1 MPQASDPWAPAAEV
15 GATEP
20 KLMLERHN
28 CPCGV
33 QALFDLL
40 PEGMQKGRRRMI
52 STSPAIVLVEPQLG
66 ENIGAAARA
75 MLNFGLTRLVLVN
88 PRDGW
93 PNPAAVAMASG
104 AGRVLDDAVVHRD
117 VRSALAEFSHVLAT
131 TARPRDLS
139 KPVVGPKEAMGD
151 AWTRV
156 ARGQRVA
163 VMFGPER
170 SGLGNFDLAAA
181 NAIVEVP
188 TVPEFKSLNVA
199 QCVLLVAYE
208 WCRAQEN
215 SDPRSAV
222 PDRRGPEPADLHD
235 KSVLYDL
242 YAEDLESVG
251 YFWPEGKAASMRM
264 SLRNLFLR
272 QEFSKAE
279 VKTLHGIRNALRR
292 CGTPGSDKEP
302 TTPGGAGQR

>member
-1 MPQASDPWAPAAEV
+1 M
-15 GATEP
+15 
-20 KLMLERHN
+20 N
-28 CPCGV
+28 
-33 QALFDLL
+33 
-40 PEGMQKGRRRMI
+40 
-52 STSPAIVLVEPQLG
+52 STPPAIVLVEPQLG

-104 AGRVLDDAVVHRD
+104 AGKVLDDAAVHQD

-139 KPVVGPKEAMGD
+139 KPVVGPEEAMRD

-163 VMFGPER
+163 IMFGPER
-170 SGLGNFDLAAA
+170 AGLANFDLAAA

-188 TVPEFKSLNVA
+188 TVPGFKSLNVA

-208 WCRAQEN
+208 WRRAHGN
-215 SDPRSAV
+215 SDPRAAV
-222 PDRRGPEPADLHD
+222 PDRGGPEPADLHE

-279 VKTLHGIRNALRR
+279 VKTLHGIRNALQRR
-292 CGTPGSDKEP
+292 GSPGGGEGPRVPGS
-302 TTPGGAGQR
+302 AGRQ

>member
-1 MPQASDPWAPAAEV
+1 
-15 GATEP
+15 
-20 KLMLERHN
+20 
-28 CPCGV
+28 
-33 QALFDLL
+33 
-40 PEGMQKGRRRMI
+40 MQKGRRSMN
-52 STSPAIVLVEPQLG
+52 STPPAIVLVEPQLG

-104 AGRVLDDAVVHRD
+104 AGRVLDDAAVHPD
-117 VRSALAEFSHVLAT
+117 VRSALAGFSHVLAT

-139 KPVVGPKEAMGD
+139 KPVVAPDEAMSD
-151 AWTRV
+151 ARKR
-156 ARGQRVA
+156 AERGQRVA

-188 TVPEFKSLNVA
+188 AAPGFRSLNVA
-199 QCVLLVAYE
+199 QCVLLIAYE
-208 WCRAQEN
+208 WRRAQGKSE
-215 SDPRSAV
+215 PRSAV
-222 PDRRGPEPADLHD
+222 PDRRAPEPADLHD
-235 KSVLYDL
+235 KTVLYDL
-242 YAEDLESVG
+242 YAEALESVG

-272 QEFSKAE
+272 QDFSKAE
-279 VKTLHGIRNALRR
+279 VKTLHGVRNALRR
-292 CGTPGSDKEP
+292 RGTPGGGKGAAA
-302 TTPGGAGQR
+302 PGSAEQ

>member
-1 MPQASDPWAPAAEV
+1 M
-15 GATEP
+15 
-20 KLMLERHN
+20 N
-28 CPCGV
+28 
-33 QALFDLL
+33 
-40 PEGMQKGRRRMI
+40 
-52 STSPAIVLVEPQLG
+52 STPPAIMLVEPQLG

-104 AGRVLDDAVVHRD
+104 AGRVLDDAAVHPD
-117 VRSALAEFSHVLAT
+117 VRSALSEFSYVLAT
-131 TARPRDLS
+131 TARPRDLT
-139 KPVVGPKEAMGD
+139 KPVVGPEEAMKD
-151 AWTRV
+151 AHNR
-156 ARGQRVA
+156 AEGGQRVA

-170 SGLGNFDLAAA
+170 SGLDNFDLAAA
-181 NAIVEVP
+181 NAIIEVP
-188 TVPEFKSLNVA
+188 AVPAFKSLNVA
-199 QCVLLVAYE
+199 QCVLLIAYE
-208 WCRAQEN
+208 WRRALGR
-215 SDPRSAV
+215 SDPAPAV
-222 PDRRGPEPADLHD
+222 PDRGGPEPADLHD

-292 CGTPGSDKEP
+292 HRMSGSDGES
-302 TTPGGAGQR
+302 TTPDSAGRK

>member
-1 MPQASDPWAPAAEV
+1 M
-15 GATEP
+15 
-20 KLMLERHN
+20 N
-28 CPCGV
+28 
-33 QALFDLL
+33 
-40 PEGMQKGRRRMI
+40 
-52 STSPAIVLVEPQLG
+52 STPPAIVLVEPQLG

-104 AGRVLDDAVVHRD
+104 AGRVLDDAAVHPD
-117 VRSALAEFSHVLAT
+117 VHSALAEFSHVLAT
-131 TARPRDLS
+131 TARPRDLN
-139 KPVVGPKEAMGD
+139 KPVVGPEEAMKD
-151 AWTRV
+151 AWTRI

-170 SGLGNFDLAAA
+170 SGLGNFDLATA

-188 TVPEFKSLNVA
+188 TVPGFKSLNVA

-208 WCRAQEN
+208 WRRAQGN
-215 SDPRSAV
+215 SDPRPV
-222 PDRRGPEPADLHD
+222 GPDHRGPEPANLHD
-235 KSVLYDL
+235 KSVLHDL

-272 QEFSKAE
+272 QDFSKAE

-292 CGTPGSDKEP
+292 RGTPGGGEGPGTPGSAE
-302 TTPGGAGQR
+302 RR